1 MISDN
6 ITDLSMFNKIN
17 FVYIKIINIF
27 SYNSTNKEKYIPTI
41 EQNFNSLT
49 AFKYI
54 RAKKLDIYSEENK
67 LKFNVHFINPELN
80 IYFHDENFIYS
91 DIFLYTIEIS
101 IQNSLLNID
110 GNSTN
115 IFPYKKLKKL
125 KFSILKEIFCEKINI
140 NYKENEYL
148 YNISF
153 SNPKLNLSF
162 KSKDLS
168 FFETK
173 KDLLLK

>member
-17 FVYIKIINIF
+17 FVYIKIIINIF

-91 DIFLYTIEIS
+91 DILINTEDVSIS
-101 IQNSLLNID
+101 NYLFDID

-115 IFPYKKLKKL
+115 IFSYESLKNYKLP
-125 KFSILKEIFCEKINI
+125 IFKNIICEEINI
-140 NYKENEYL
+140 KYEDNIYKCNV
-148 YNISF
+148 SF
-153 SNPKLNLSF
+153 
-162 KSKDLS
+162 
-168 FFETK
+168 
-173 KDLLLK
+173 

>member
-91 DIFLYTIEIS
+91 DILINTEDVSIS
-101 IQNSLLNID
+101 NYLFDID

-115 IFPYKKLKKL
+115 IFSYESLK
-125 KFSILKEIFCEKINI
+125 N
-140 NYKENEYL
+140 
-148 YNISF
+148 
-153 SNPKLNLSF
+153 SNF
-162 KSKDLS
+162 
-168 FFETK
+168 
-173 KDLLLK
+173 